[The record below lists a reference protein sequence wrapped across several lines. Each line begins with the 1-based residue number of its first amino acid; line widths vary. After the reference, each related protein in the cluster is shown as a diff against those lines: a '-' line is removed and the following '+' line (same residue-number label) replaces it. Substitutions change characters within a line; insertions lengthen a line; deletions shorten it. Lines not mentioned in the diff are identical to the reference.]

1 MNAVEQ
7 EFDGE
12 AHRIAAELVRLHRD
26 GGIASQ
32 ADASFYAH
40 LLRDFDATYTGPV
53 SKTDEDDQLGR
64 YMPTKQQLVRVP
76 RRLTREERKRF
87 LQEDLRVTN
96 FYEH

>member
-1 MNAVEQ
+1 
-7 EFDGE
+7 
-12 AHRIAAELVRLHRD
+12 
-26 GGIASQ
+26 
-32 ADASFYAH
+32 
-40 LLRDFDATYTGPV
+40 V